1 MKKKITLI
9 IFLLIIMITTT
20 VFASAKSTDVSMEVV
35 EDNICTIKLNED
47 SEFEKKMIEYDLTKH
62 QVTLQL
68 KVSNNSKAI

>member
-1 MKKKITLI
+1 MKKKIALT

-47 SEFEKKMIEYDLTKH
+47 
-62 QVTLQL
+62 
-68 KVSNNSKAI
+68 

>member
-1 MKKKITLI
+1 MKKKIALT
-9 IFLLIIMITTT
+9 IFLLIIMMATT

-47 SEFEKKMIEYDLTKH
+47 SEFEKKMIEYNLTKH

-68 KVSNNSKAI
+68 RVTNNSKK